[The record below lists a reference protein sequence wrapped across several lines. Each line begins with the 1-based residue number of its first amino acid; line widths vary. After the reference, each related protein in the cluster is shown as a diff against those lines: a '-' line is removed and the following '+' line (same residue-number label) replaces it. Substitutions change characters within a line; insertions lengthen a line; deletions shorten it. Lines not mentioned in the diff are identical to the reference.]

1 MRAILRASALVALFV
16 PLSLKA
22 QHKCLSGDCFNG
34 YGTAVF
40 PSGGKYIGDF
50 REGKIQGKGIFYFSD
65 GNKYIGNWVDQY
77 REGDG
82 RFIFSNGDEYFGEF
96 QLNKFSGRGVMTYAN
111 GNRYEGDWL
120 DNRQHGQGVF
130 VFVNGDRY
138 EGQFVTGFFEGQGSM
153 WYADGSRYEGWWSKG
168 KRQGAGTLYL
178 SDGRELSG
186 DWSNDALHGDGDE
199 GVKTVE
205 TVYEKVDKD
214 PKVKIWAVIVG
225 AARYAHMPVL
235 RYTDD
240 DAYQIYAFLKSPEG
254 GALPDNQVKVLIDE
268 DATRKNVMS
277 TMRTIFARAD
287 DNDVVML
294 YFSGHGLPGAF
305 LPIDFDGYNNK
316 LTHTEIKEA
325 LRQSR
330 AKHKLVIADACHSG
344 TLFAAKTPLESTLKK
359 YYQAFEDT
367 KGGMALLM
375 SSKGEE
381 YSLEDG
387 GLRAGI
393 FSHFLVRGL
402 KGEAD
407 TNVDNLVTI
416 KELFVFI
423 HRQVRLYTANAQ
435 TPSLS
440 GSYDENMP
448 VGVVR

>member
-1 MRAILRASALVALFV
+1 MRAILRASVLVALFIPV
-16 PLSLKA
+16 GLKA
-22 QHKCLSGDCFNG
+22 QYKCLSGNCFNG

-50 REGKIQGKGIFYFSD
+50 LEGKIHGKGIFYFSD
-65 GNKYIGNWVDQY
+65 GNKYIGNWHDQY

-82 RFIFSNGDEYFGEF
+82 RFVFANGDEYFGEF
-96 QLNKFSGRGVMTYAN
+96 HLNKFSGRGVMKYAN
-111 GNRYEGDWL
+111 GNRYEGEWQE
-120 DNRQHGQGVF
+120 NWQHGQGIF

-138 EGQFVTGFFEGQGSM
+138 EGQFVMGYFEGSGRM
-153 WYADGSRYEGWWSKG
+153 DYADGSRYEGQWYKG
-168 KRQGAGTLYL
+168 KRQGQGALYYA
-178 SDGRELSG
+178 DGRQMAG
-186 DWSNDALHGDGDE
+186 QWTNDSLDDE
-199 GVKTVE
+199 TESVKSVE
-205 TVYEKVDKD
+205 VAFEKVDKD

-225 AARYAHMPVL
+225 AARYIHMPVL

-268 DATRKNVMS
+268 DATRKNVIS
-277 TMRTIFARAD
+277 TMRMVFSRAD

-316 LTHTEIKEA
+316 LTHVEIKDV

-359 YYQAFEDT
+359 YYQAFEDA

-440 GSYDENMP
+440 GNYDEGMP